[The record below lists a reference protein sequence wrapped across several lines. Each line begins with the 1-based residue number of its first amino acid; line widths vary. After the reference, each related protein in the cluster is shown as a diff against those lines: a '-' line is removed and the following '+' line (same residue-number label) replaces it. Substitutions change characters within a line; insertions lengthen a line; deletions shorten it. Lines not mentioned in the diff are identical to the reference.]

1 MGQKCIVSIVK
12 RGLKDK
18 MMEAIRP
25 LGLEGSTVIPARG
38 TVSPTLYES
47 LFGLHYDPH
56 RDLILNV
63 VDEDY
68 VTQVLELFDSVVK
81 YHKANQGIAFVLDV
95 EQFKGLFEIELGGT
109 HV

>member
-1 MGQKCIVSIVK
+1 MGQKCVVSIVK
-12 RGLKDK
+12 KGLKDK
-18 MMEAIRP
+18 MMEAIKP

-63 VDEDY
+63 VEEAF
-68 VTQVLELFDSVVK
+68 VAKVLERFDSVVN
-81 YHKANQGIAFVLDV
+81 YRKANQGIAFVLDV
-95 EQFKGLFEIELGGT
+95 EEFKGLFEVEPGGA